1 MVLAGAAVSSLAAW
15 AEGIRADFPILRRP
29 VNGQPLVYLDNA
41 ATSQKPQQ
49 VLAAMEHYYTHS
61 NANVHRGVHTLSTEA
76 TYAYETARQKIAAF
90 IQAASPAEIIYTRNA
105 TEAINLV
112 AYAWG
117 LENLKAGDEV
127 ILSVMEH
134 HSNLIPWQ
142 LIAQKTG
149 CQLRFLEVTPT
160 GELNLDQLRQ
170 YLGSGRVK
178 LVSVVHVSNMLG
190 CINPIADIC
199 ALAHTYDA
207 KVLIDACQSVPHMP
221 VNVQAVDCDWLVFS
235 GHKMC
240 GPTGIGILY
249 GKQELLRAM
258 PPFLGGG
265 EMIADVFLD
274 HATYADIPHKFEA
287 GTPAIAQAVGLGA
300 AVDYL
305 TGLGIDKIHAYEQEL
320 VEQLYTGMVNLP
332 GVRVFGPRHRAGL
345 VSFTVEGVHPHD
357 VSTLFDQEGI
367 AIRAGH
373 HCTQPLHRHLGI
385 QSSAR
390 ASVYF
395 YNTPAEVERFLETLA
410 AAVAFFQSL

>member
-1 MVLAGAAVSSLAAW
+1 PSRSLAAW
-15 AEGIRADFPILRRP
+15 AEGIRGDFPILRRR
-29 VNGQPLVYLDNA
+29 VNEQPLIYLDNA
-41 ATSQKPQQ
+41 ATSQKPRQ
-49 VLAAMEHYYTHS
+49 VLEAMQDYYCRH

-76 TYAYETARQKIAAF
+76 TNAYEGARQKIADF
-90 IQAASPAEIIYTRNA
+90 IRAGSAAEIIYTRNA
-105 TEAINLV
+105 SEAINLV

-117 LENLKAGDEV
+117 LSTLQGGDEV
-127 ILSVMEH
+127 VLSVMEH

-142 LIAQKTG
+142 LIAAKTG
-149 CQLRFLEVTPT
+149 AQLRFVELTPE
-160 GELNLDQLRQ
+160 GELDMDQLSR
-170 YLGSGRVK
+170 LLSSGRVK
-178 LVSVVHVSNMLG
+178 LVSLVHVSNMLG
-190 CINPIADIC
+190 CINPVTEIC
-199 ALAHTYDA
+199 RLAHDYGA

-221 VNVQAVDCDWLVFS
+221 VNVQEMDCDWLVFS

-240 GPTGIGILY
+240 GPTGIGVLY
-249 GKQELLRAM
+249 GKADLLRSM

-305 TGLGIDKIHAYEQEL
+305 NQLGMDRIHAYEQEL
-320 VEQLYTGMVNLP
+320 VQQLYQGMLELP
-332 GVRVFGPRHRAGL
+332 GVKVYGPAQRSGL
-345 VSFTVEGVHPHD
+345 VSFSVEGVHPHD
-357 VSTLFDQEGI
+357 LSTLFDQEGI

-373 HCTQPLHRHLGI
+373 HCTQPLHRHLGV

-395 YNTPAEVERFLETLA
+395 YNTPAEIQRFLETLA
-410 AAVAFFQSL
+410 AAVQFFQSL

>member
-15 AEGIRADFPILRRP
+15 AEGIRADFPILQRL

-49 VLAAMEHYYTHS
+49 VLAAMAHYYTHS

-76 TYAYETARQKIAAF
+76 THAYETARQKIAAF

-178 LVSVVHVSNMLG
+178 LVSLVHVSNMLG

-199 ALAHTYDA
+199 ALAHAYDA

-305 TGLGIDKIHAYEQEL
+305 TALGMEKIHAYEQEL

-332 GVRVFGPRHRAGL
+332 GVTVFGPRQRAGL
-345 VSFTVEGVHPHD
+345 VSFTLEGVHPHD

-395 YNTPAEVERFLETLA
+395 YNTPAEVEQFLETLA

>member
-15 AEGIRADFPILRRP
+15 AEGIRADFPILQRL

-49 VLAAMEHYYTHS
+49 VLAAMAHYYTHS

-76 TYAYETARQKIAAF
+76 THAYETARQKIAAF

-178 LVSVVHVSNMLG
+178 LVSLVHVSNMLG
-190 CINPIADIC
+190 CINPVADIC
-199 ALAHTYDA
+199 ALAHAYDA

-221 VNVQAVDCDWLVFS
+221 MDVQGMDCDWLVFS

-249 GKQELLRAM
+249 GKQDLLRGM

-305 TGLGIDKIHAYEQEL
+305 TALGMENIHAYEQEL

-332 GVRVFGPRHRAGL
+332 GVTVFGPRQRAGL
-345 VSFTVEGVHPHD
+345 VSFTLEGVHPHD

-395 YNTPAEVERFLETLA
+395 YNTPAEVEQFLETLA

>member
-15 AEGIRADFPILRRP
+15 AEGIRADFPILQRL

-49 VLAAMEHYYTHS
+49 VLAAMAHYYTHS

-76 TYAYETARQKIAAF
+76 THAYETARQKIAAF

-178 LVSVVHVSNMLG
+178 LVSLVHVSNMLG

-199 ALAHTYDA
+199 ALAHAYDA

-305 TGLGIDKIHAYEQEL
+305 TALGMEKIHAYEQEL

-332 GVRVFGPRHRAGL
+332 GVTVFGPRQRAGL
-345 VSFTVEGVHPHD
+345 VSFTVDGVHPHD

-395 YNTPAEVERFLETLA
+395 YNTPAEVEQFLETLA

>member
-15 AEGIRADFPILRRP
+15 AEGIRADFPILQRL

-49 VLAAMEHYYTHS
+49 VLAAMAHYYTHS

-76 TYAYETARQKIAAF
+76 THAYETARQKIAAF

-178 LVSVVHVSNMLG
+178 LVSLVHVSNMLG

-199 ALAHTYDA
+199 ALAHAYDA

-305 TGLGIDKIHAYEQEL
+305 TALGMEKIHAYEQEL

-332 GVRVFGPRHRAGL
+332 GVRVFGPCHRAGL
-345 VSFTVEGVHPHD
+345 VSFTLEGVHPHD

-395 YNTPAEVERFLETLA
+395 YNTPAEVEQFLETLA

>member
-15 AEGIRADFPILRRP
+15 AEGIRADFPILQRL

-49 VLAAMEHYYTHS
+49 VLAAMAHYYTHS

-76 TYAYETARQKIAAF
+76 THAYETARQKIAAF

-178 LVSVVHVSNMLG
+178 LVSLVHVSNMLG

-199 ALAHTYDA
+199 ALAHAYDA

-305 TGLGIDKIHAYEQEL
+305 TALGMENIHAYEQEL

-332 GVRVFGPRHRAGL
+332 GVTVFGPRQRAGL
-345 VSFTVEGVHPHD
+345 VSFTLEGVHPHD

-395 YNTPAEVERFLETLA
+395 YNTPAEVEQFLETLA

>member
-1 MVLAGAAVSSLAAW
+1 MVAVDVPSRSLAAW
-15 AEGIRADFPILRRP
+15 AEGIRGDFPILRRR
-29 VNGQPLVYLDNA
+29 VNEQPLIYLDNA
-41 ATSQKPQQ
+41 ATSQKPRQ
-49 VLAAMEHYYTHS
+49 VLEAMQDYYCRH

-76 TYAYETARQKIAAF
+76 TNAYEGARQKIADF
-90 IQAASPAEIIYTRNA
+90 IRAGSAAEVIYTRNA
-105 TEAINLV
+105 SEAINLV

-117 LENLKAGDEV
+117 LSTLQGGDEV
-127 ILSVMEH
+127 VLSVMEH

-142 LIAQKTG
+142 LIAAKTG
-149 CQLRFLEVTPT
+149 AQLRFVELTPE
-160 GELNLDQLRQ
+160 GELDMDQLSR
-170 YLGSGRVK
+170 LLSSGRVK
-178 LVSVVHVSNMLG
+178 LVSLVHVSNMLG
-190 CINPIADIC
+190 CINPVTEIC
-199 ALAHTYDA
+199 RLAHDYGA

-221 VNVQAVDCDWLVFS
+221 VNVQEMDCDWLVFS

-240 GPTGIGILY
+240 GPTGIGVLY
-249 GKQELLRAM
+249 GKADLLRSM

-305 TGLGIDKIHAYEQEL
+305 NQLGMDRIHAYEQEL
-320 VEQLYTGMVNLP
+320 VQQLYQGMLELP
-332 GVRVFGPRHRAGL
+332 GVKVYGPAQRSGL
-345 VSFTVEGVHPHD
+345 VSFSVEGVHPHD
-357 VSTLFDQEGI
+357 LSTLFDQEGI

-373 HCTQPLHRHLGI
+373 HCTQPLHRHLGV

-395 YNTPAEVERFLETLA
+395 YNTPAEIQRFLETLA
-410 AAVAFFQSL
+410 AAVQFFQSL